1 MILGQ
6 PDWFSFG
13 LIELGL
19 IWFTTFLI
27 KRYFW
32 LKGMLDKH
40 VIWSIFSNKFFFYV
54 YEVKVMVEEI
64 DLPIRKLL
72 ENTSLYPI
80 IGQTKT
86 KKLLLSWLKAKHNVT
101 VLWDNIM
108 QFFTRKTRGCNIFF
122 NSANKEI
129 FSVFSVPV
137 IKWQEATMTVKK
149 RSFTSVC

>member
-1 MILGQ
+1 MVESMILGQ

-80 IGQTKT
+80 VGQTKT
-86 KKLLLSWLKAKHNVT
+86 RKLLLTGLETKHNIT
-101 VLWDNIM
+101 VLWHHIM
-108 QFFTRKTRGCNIFF
+108 QFFTRKTWGYNIIF
-122 NSANKEI
+122 NSA
-129 FSVFSVPV
+129 
-137 IKWQEATMTVKK
+137 KK
-149 RSFTSVC
+149 KIVLFFLYL